1 MFTRDRVFLDRD
13 SFPPE
18 GALVNN
24 LKWAVLYTTISLGLG
39 LVIAIL
45 AARVR
50 YEGLVKAIIFVPMA
64 ISATAVAIIWKFVY
78 EPDPDKGVINAVLD
92 GTFNVDPIVFLGRA
106 DTVNYAI
113 IASYVWASAG
123 FAMVVLSAAL
133 KGIPEEIIEA
143 ARTDGANEWAIFRRI
158 QFPLLSLPM
167 AVVTV
172 WLTINVIKLF
182 DIIYVLTRGGP
193 GKRERG
199 DRHPDVLPGV
209 PERRGRL
216 RIRDRDRH
224 ADPHPPADDLEHQP
238 LPQRAGGHVSAAA
251 EAGRQPTTVSGR
263 LIRFISRTPVHLALL
278 AIAVIWLVPTV
289 GLAITSFRP
298 GDDVQSSGWW
308 TAFNDFA
315 FTLHNYELVLDNAQ
329 MGSSFINSI
338 IITVPSTLLPL
349 FFGALAA
356 YAFSWIKFPF
366 RDTIFLIIVALMV
379 VPIQMGLVPLLR
391 LFRDLGIADWYV
403 GIWIAHTAF
412 GLPLAI
418 FLLRNFFITLP
429 RDLIEAARVDGAS
442 NLRIF
447 LRVVL
452 PLSVPALA
460 SYAIFQFLWVWNDL
474 LMALVFITDSDL
486 FPLTKRIVETQG
498 TFGAEYHLLASGAFL
513 LMIVPLIVFFALQR
527 YFVQGLLAGSVK

>member
-1 MFTRDRVFLDRD
+1 
-13 SFPPE
+13 
-18 GALVNN
+18 
-24 LKWAVLYTTISLGLG
+24 
-39 LVIAIL
+39 
-45 AARVR
+45 
-50 YEGLVKAIIFVPMA
+50 
-64 ISATAVAIIWKFVY
+64 
-78 EPDPDKGVINAVLD
+78 
-92 GTFNVDPIVFLGRA
+92 
-106 DTVNYAI
+106 
-113 IASYVWASAG
+113 
-123 FAMVVLSAAL
+123 
-133 KGIPEEIIEA
+133 
-143 ARTDGANEWAIFRRI
+143 
-158 QFPLLSLPM
+158 
-167 AVVTV
+167 
-172 WLTINVIKLF
+172 
-182 DIIYVLTRGGP
+182 
-193 GKRERG
+193 
-199 DRHPDVLPGV
+199 
-209 PERRGRL
+209 
-216 RIRDRDRH
+216 
-224 ADPHPPADDLEHQP
+224 
-238 LPQRAGGHVSAAA
+238 VSAAA
-251 EAGRQPTTVSGR
+251 EAGRSPATVSGR
-263 LIRFISRTPVHLALL
+263 LLRFISRAPVHLALL

-329 MGSSFINSI
+329 MGSSFVNSI
-338 IITVPSTLLPL
+338 VITVPSTLLPL
-349 FFGALAA
+349 FFGAAAA
-356 YAFSWIKFPF
+356 YAFSWISFPF

-379 VPIQMGLVPLLR
+379 VPIQMALVPLLR
-391 LFRDLGIADWYV
+391 LFSDLGIADWYV
-403 GIWIAHTAF
+403 GIWVAHTAF

-498 TFGAEYHLLASGAFL
+498 TFGAEYQLLASASFL